1 MIGYLGLPSL
11 RKSGYRLR
19 NVSFKQLGF
28 CFCSIKLNHVFFAAI
43 YTLCNMHTFFMQSTV
58 MFVQRTERYSTVEK
72 ECLATKLAVQ
82 AFKIYMLDR
91 LKENNARLTWWS
103 LSLQPYVYSVCHHT
117 GEANG
122 NADALSRAMSN

>member
-19 NVSFKQLGF
+19 NVSFKQLSF

-43 YTLCNMHTFFMQSTV
+43 YIMCNIKSSQQYCYELLVICILFYAV

-72 ECLATKLAVQ
+72 DCLAIKLAVQ
-82 AFKIYMLDR
+82 AFKVNLLDS
-91 LKENNARLTWWS
+91 LKENNAQLTWWS
-103 LSLQPYVYSVCHHT
+103 LSLQPCVY
-117 GEANG
+117 
-122 NADALSRAMSN
+122 